1 MIKKL
6 VLMLMITVLSLSNT
20 FAYENLN
27 VEYVGETEKLF
38 KTNEDFFM
46 NIPSLLPGD
55 IYEDKAVLFNDSD
68 FNINLYFKTEPL
80 EKEKYE
86 LEEDY
91 KLLEKIKLSISV
103 KKGKEIVNVYDGFL
117 ASKNFVDFKKI
128 GSYIPKEKADF
139 IFRLEVPTE
148 LKNEFDMTRT
158 KVKWIFGVEPEE
170 IEKEVL
176 GDDFENQSNVNIEKQ
191 TINSH
196 IKTGDTSN
204 TSIYIAIGS
213 FSFLLFLL
221 LIKKSRKEIRKDEDE
236 NRKEE

>member
-1 MIKKL
+1 MFKKL
-6 VLMLMITVLSLSNT
+6 ILTLFISVATLMSST
-20 FAYENLN
+20 FAYENMN
-27 VEYVGETEKLF
+27 VEYIGDTEKLF
-38 KTNEDFFM
+38 KTSDDFFV
-46 NIPSLLPGD
+46 NIPTLLPGD
-55 IYEDKAVLFNDSD
+55 TYEDKAVLFNNSD

-191 TINSH
+191 TIHSY
-196 IKTGDTSN
+196 IKTGDN
-204 TSIYIAIGS
+204 MAPVLYGMLGACAI
-213 FSFLLFLL
+213 L
-221 LIKKSRKEIRKDEDE
+221 LILIFRKGKENDKKDI
-236 NRKEE
+236 